1 MDQLKLNGIEVEC
14 IIGDLPEERENEQ
27 RLLVDVALD
36 IDLADAA
43 ASDRLDDTV
52 DYALLVGDIR
62 EALEDARCRLLE
74 RAAFVVADV
83 CLSDPRVERVTGKE
97 VKTSRPNAAALV
109 RNDTN
114 TTRRVRGAGSSRW
127 KIT

>member
-43 ASDRLDDTV
+43 ESDRLEDTV
-52 DYALLVGDIR
+52 AYALLVGNIR
-62 EALEDARCRLLE
+62 EALEAAQCRLLE
-74 RAAFVVADV
+74 RAAGVVADV
-83 CLSDPRVERVTGKE
+83 CLSDPRVERVTVGVRKFGSVSGLGSAE
-97 VKTSRPNAAALV
+97 VKV
-109 RNDTN
+109 
-114 TTRRVRGAGSSRW
+114 TRS
-127 KIT
+127 